1 MNPSSAQH
9 AALRLLL
16 EEVDP
21 LLQRAEEVTKL
32 LTQVRE
38 ELSTDLTS
46 LGSLVQ
52 QSLDAQPLLLET
64 GRRLNTSAARIES
77 AMQGAGLPDATAQTS
92 GKRPSLWMG
101 CAISAA
107 LSASVVSAAIW
118 SGTRDIVEE
127 ARVGRALLQVWPSWT
142 PRPAPKCMHSSAG
155 PEEIGQGEA
164 GCAGPALSSA
174 VENIVPF
181 GHRPPARAFSF
192 WLRRCRPSGRAAG
205 ALPSLI
211 QSFRPWPLPRRATAV
226 PGCTQRPLLRL
237 ARP

>member
-77 AMQGAGLPDATAQTS
+77 AMQGAGLPTPTAQTS
-92 GKRPSLWMG
+92 GKRPSLWVG

-107 LSASVVSAAIW
+107 LAASVVSAAIW

-127 ARVGRALLQVWPSWT
+127 ARVGRALLQVWPSVDAT
-142 PRPAPKCMHSSAG
+142 TRTKVHA
-155 PEEIGQGEA
+155 Q
-164 GCAGPALSSA
+164 LSRS
-174 VENIVPF
+174 
-181 GHRPPARAFSF
+181 
-192 WLRRCRPSGRAAG
+192 
-205 ALPSLI
+205 
-211 QSFRPWPLPRRATAV
+211 
-226 PGCTQRPLLRL
+226 
-237 ARP
+237 